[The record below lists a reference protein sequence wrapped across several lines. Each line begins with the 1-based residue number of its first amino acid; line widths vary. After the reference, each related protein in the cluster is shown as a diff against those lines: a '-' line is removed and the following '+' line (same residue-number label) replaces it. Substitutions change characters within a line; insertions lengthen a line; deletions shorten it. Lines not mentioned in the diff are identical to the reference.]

1 VRIHRIAL
9 GLGYNTDKLTP
20 DQLPDTWE
28 ELVDPAWAGRV
39 IVDPRG
45 RPFDSIGLAWGAE
58 QTIDYVNRLKD
69 IAKPLVIEGGTAG
82 LVAVAGGEAD
92 ITTGGRSAETL
103 EQQAEGAPIGIKYM
117 DVVSTIDNYNIALKD
132 TAHPNDYPHQFSGGM
147 RQRIAIAMALLAG
160 PDLLIADEPTTAL
173 DVTLEAQIIHLLR
186 ELKQELAGSILFVS
200 HNLGLI
206 AELCDDVVV
215 MYAGEVVEEGGVSD
229 LFHRPGHPYTQAL
242 LECDPAGA
250 GGAGR
255 ELATIP
261 GEVPDLI
268 RPPQGCVFAPR
279 CPHAFAPCR
288 DVRPGWTGIA
298 RGHRARCHLLTGACA
313 RAPARRAR
321 SRLRV

>member
-1 VRIHRIAL
+1 LVDDSVDWEALSVPSDVLTPSGAVRIHRIAL

-132 TAHPNDYPHQFSGGM
+132 TAHPNAAKCFIGWFAS
-147 RQRIAIAMALLAG
+147 
-160 PDLLIADEPTTAL
+160 
-173 DVTLEAQIIHLLR
+173 
-186 ELKQELAGSILFVS
+186 
-200 HNLGLI
+200 
-206 AELCDDVVV
+206 
-215 MYAGEVVEEGGVSD
+215 EG
-229 LFHRPGHPYTQAL
+229 QAL
-242 LECDPAGA
+242 YDEVEFKTNDSIPPDAPAGA
-250 GGAGR
+250 VVV
-255 ELATIP
+255 TIDSP
-261 GEVPDLI
+261 EQADAVKALSTEIGKI
-268 RPPQGCVFAPR
+268 
-279 CPHAFAPCR
+279 
-288 DVRPGWTGIA
+288 WTG
-298 RGHRARCHLLTGACA
+298 G
-313 RAPARRAR
+313 
-321 SRLRV
+321 